1 MEWDRLLSNERLGK
15 EGQPAKDVRSDYQR
29 DYDRIV
35 YSSAFR
41 RLQDKTQ
48 VFPLAES
55 DYVRTR
61 LTHSIEVSCVG
72 RSLGTLVGEKVIK
85 RDGKAQVAPQDF
97 GNIVAA
103 ACLAHD
109 IGNPPFGHSGEEA
122 IAAWFKG
129 DGRAFTEGLTDGERN
144 DLEYFEGNAQGLR
157 ILTRLQ
163 NAIDNGGLQL
173 TYATLATFAK
183 YPASSR
189 HMNAEEKSTAVS
201 EKKFNYFQ
209 ADAATFEQ
217 VATSVGLRR
226 KRDDAWCRHPL
237 AFLVEAADD
246 ICYRVIDLED
256 GHRLGRVSFEETER
270 LLKPIAFHNG
280 DKPYYKTVDEEKDR
294 VEYLRAIAINNLIYS
309 AVQVFDKNYEELIV
323 GELEEDLMSLSEF
336 SQNLSEI
343 KSVSRQKV
351 YATPSV
357 LHIEAAGFGILGG
370 LLERV
375 VPAVVDDKPTSPA
388 AKKMRELISPQYL
401 KRSTRYERLLAATD
415 YISGMTDSHALT
427 LYRRLS
433 GIELPRS

>member
-1 MEWDRLLSNERLGK
+1 M
-15 EGQPAKDVRSDYQR
+15 
-29 DYDRIV
+29 
-35 YSSAFR
+35 
-41 RLQDKTQ
+41 
-48 VFPLAES
+48 
-55 DYVRTR
+55 RTR

-72 RSLGTLVGEKVIK
+72 RSLGTLAGERIIK
-85 RDGKAQVAPQDF
+85 RGAAQVDRQDF

-122 IAAWFKG
+122 IAAWFKQE
-129 DGRAFTEGLTDGERN
+129 GRQYTQGLTDEERN

-173 TYATLATFAK
+173 THATLATFAK

-189 HMNAEEKSTAVS
+189 HMNSEQKSAAVS

-217 VATSVGLRR
+217 IARSVGLRR
-226 KRDDAWCRHPL
+226 KRADAWSRHPL

-270 LLKPIAFHNG
+270 LLMPIAFHNG
-280 DKPYYKTVDEEKDR
+280 KKPYYNTVKGDKER

-309 AVQVFDKNYEELIV
+309 AVRVFDDRYEELMA

-336 SQNLSEI
+336 SPNLREI
-343 KSVSRQKV
+343 KSVSCRKV
-351 YATPSV
+351 YTTPSV

-375 VPAVVDDKPTSPA
+375 VPAIVDDQPTSPA
-388 AKKMRELISPQYL
+388 ARKMRELIPDQYL
-401 KRSTRYERLLAATD
+401 NRSTRYERLLAATD